1 MKNTTRKKLLKVV
14 TAVATLGI
22 VAAVSFSATFAY
34 LTARTE
40 RKVNTFS
47 SGGVDIELTEP
58 NFEHPQN
65 KVEYKPGDTIVK
77 DPMITT
83 LSDEATYVAA
93 VVTYYKEISK
103 EEYEAGI
110 AGNEKVYKV
119 RESGNDVY
127 YKWITANGF
136 KKDIAELNF
145 NEERWA
151 KAVGMPSLSPANV
164 FYYKGTEPKLAK
176 LEKNKN
182 TESLFTH
189 VKFKKES
196 SVLGEGEAKV
206 GGNSIPNV
214 KILVTAF
221 AVRASSYED
230 VDAAK
235 DALNALIEAHFN
247 EIKLTGD
254 GT

>member
-58 NFEHPQN
+58 NFDPDHR
-65 KVEYKPGDTIVK
+65 VEYKPGDTIVK

-93 VVTYYKEISK
+93 VVTCYKEISK
-103 EEYEAGI
+103 EEYDAGV

-119 RESGNDVY
+119 RESGKDVY
-127 YKWITANGF
+127 YQWILPTTF
-136 KKDIAELNF
+136 ERDIATLNF
-145 NEERWA
+145 NEDRWA
-151 KAVGMPSLSPANV
+151 KPSKMPSLSSAYV
-164 FYYKGTEPKLAK
+164 FYYKGLESELAK

-182 TESLFTH
+182 TESLFTQ
-189 VKFKKES
+189 VKFNKES
-196 SVLGEGEAKV
+196 RVLGEGEAKV

-221 AVRASSYED
+221 AVRASSYEN
-230 VDAAK
+230 VGAAK
-235 DALNALIEAHFN
+235 NALNALIEAHFN